1 MHHYLEDRVRAHVF
15 IAMLAAYLVWHL
27 RRAVAP
33 LCFTDE
39 EPSSRTDPVA
49 PATSSPAAKLKAATK
64 RTADNAH
71 AAHSLAT
78 LLDDL
83 ATLTRNTVEFAG
95 GLRIDKLAV
104 PTPIQRRVFELIG
117 APVPTVLRAK

>member
-15 IAMLAAYLVWHL
+15 IAMLSAYLVWHL
-27 RRAVAP
+27 RRTVAP

-39 EPSSRTDPVA
+39 EPPLRTDPVA
-49 PATSSPAAKLKAATK
+49 PPTSSPAAKLKAATK
-64 RTADNAH
+64 RTGDDRH
-71 AAHSLAT
+71 SVHSLAT

-83 ATLTRNTVEFAG
+83 ASLTRNTVEFAG

-104 PTPIQRRVFELIG
+104 PTDLQRRVFELIG
-117 APVPTVLRAK
+117 ATVPTVLRAM